1 MKQKR
6 KEMKVG
12 EKRQDKYR
20 ITQKVK
26 YLKNRNSKRKT
37 EKIERWESF

>member
-1 MKQKR
+1 MKRKR
-6 KEMKVG
+6 KEMKLA

-26 YLKNRNSKRKT
+26 YLKNRNSKRKI
-37 EKIERWESF
+37 EKIER